1 MARFHAPLFESRSNE
16 FRSYEPR
23 SNAMSSFSQGNWN
36 QDKYKNNEQP
46 PDWQADLAEV
56 RNKWRKRRRD
66 RWERDYERGK
76 EYRTKAGGI
85 ISEIIDVVVDAVD
98 TAMDSAKIAQQ
109 SYQQQRVNA
118 PGAMERYREETYKR
132 LMKKLERTE
141 KSLEGQKKGVVF
153 SLIMATCFGVGM
165 IVGDEGLGVPALVFG
180 AIAAM
185 AAYNVRETRQ
195 KLFRLHD
202 EHREFLAIP
211 STSAFSS
218 PSPSSFSH
226 TSSVHFTLMEK
237 VVLRHAYEHS
247 GKVYA
252 ELLVIE
258 SEYSLSEVEQFL
270 KHATE
275 KRIASIEV
283 DANGRTFYY
292 FSTLD
297 NSDPYSGF
305 APLPTNP

>member
-16 FRSYEPR
+16 SR

-36 QDKYKNNEQP
+36 QDKYKNNGEP
-46 PDWQADLAEV
+46 PDWQSDLADV

-85 ISEIIDVVVDAVD
+85 ISEIVDIVVDAVD
-98 TAMDSAKIAQQ
+98 TAMDSAKTVQQ
-109 SYQQQRVNA
+109 GYKQQRANA

-165 IVGDEGLGVPALVFG
+165 IFGDGDLGVPALVFS

-185 AAYNVRETRQ
+185 TAYNVRETRQ
-195 KLFRLHD
+195 KLFRLQE
-202 EHREFLAIP
+202 EHRDFLALPSASP
-211 STSAFSS
+211 STS
-218 PSPSSFSH
+218 
-226 TSSVHFTLMEK
+226 TSYNPGVNFTAMEK
-237 VVLRHAYEHS
+237 VVLRHAYEHQ

-305 APLPTNP
+305 APLSGNP